1 VRDFVGKRRWFY
13 AFSAAVIVPGL
24 IFILLTVIPGS
35 GLGLRFSIAYTGG
48 TIWEV
53 HFEEGAPRPDAVRAV
68 LERQGLEGSE
78 VAITT
83 ADAREYVLIRT
94 EALTLIDDPQGVVEG
109 PGTSPDPAGAPDDVA
124 VPPGTEAG
132 ATPGATEPGG
142 PAPDAGAASPAPADS
157 PDVAPVPP
165 PPPLGGAG
173 GDGEGTGAAGAE
185 PVQGVP
191 TEGEFGALAAAL
203 QEEFGRIDEV
213 RQQTSVGPVVSGE
226 LVQQTFLLIL
236 IGALGIMIWIT
247 YRFGDFRMGA
257 AAIGALV
264 HDVLVVVGIFAIL
277 GTALGVQID
286 ALFVTAMLTVIGF
299 SVHDTIV
306 VFDRIRENKVRHAGE
321 PMDVIINHSILQT
334 LGRSINTSLTVVLP
348 LTALL
353 LFGGNAIN
361 AFVLALLIGIVS
373 GTYSSICTASQL
385 YLDWHLRDD
394 RRRTRRLAEA
404 GAT

>member
-13 AFSAAVIVPGL
+13 ALSAAVIIPGL
-24 IFILLTVIPGS
+24 VFILLTFIPGS
-35 GLGLRFSIAYTGG
+35 GVGLQFSIAYTGG

-53 HFEEGAPRPDAVRAV
+53 HFEEGAPRPDSVRAV
-68 LERQGLEGSE
+68 LEQQGLAGSE

-83 ADAREYVLIRT
+83 ANEREYVLIRT
-94 EALTLIDDPQGVVEG
+94 EALSLIDSPEGVVAG
-109 PGTSPDPAGAPDDVA
+109 PETSPDPAAAPDDVA
-124 VPPGTEAG
+124 EPLGTEPS
-132 ATPGATEPGG
+132 ATPVPE
-142 PAPDAGAASPAPADS
+142 ASPELAG
-157 PDVAPVPP
+157 VPP
-165 PPPLGGAG
+165 PPPLGGAPQG
-173 GDGEGTGAAGAE
+173 GGGSGDGAAAGEGAIAE

-191 TEGEFGALAAAL
+191 TEGEFGELAAAL
-203 QEEFGRIDEV
+203 QAEFGRIDEV
-213 RQQTSVGPVVSGE
+213 RQQTSVGPVVSNE
-226 LVQQTFLLIL
+226 LIQQTFLLIL
-236 IGALGIMIWIT
+236 MGAAGIMIWVT

-257 AAIGALV
+257 AAIGALI

-277 GTALGVQID
+277 GTFLGVQID

-321 PMDVIINHSILQT
+321 PMDIVINHSILQT

-361 AFVLALLIGIVS
+361 AFVLALLIGIIS
-373 GTYSSICTASQL
+373 GTYSSICNASQL
-385 YLDWHLRDD
+385 YLDWHIRDD
-394 RRRTRRLAEA
+394 RRRARRLAEA
-404 GAT
+404 RAT